1 MIDNPDQVER
11 LFQQLRG
18 SLPLQAAGTPR
29 LLATLR
35 QRSITARIRPACT
48 VTRVDYAG
56 DEGGI
61 MCHLAF
67 DEPTATS
74 VVVASITHLE
84 FDRRL
89 QVAREIAAYQKHRTK
104 RLRRQH
110 AFGSAPIDLD
120 RSRRL

>member
-11 LFQQLRG
+11 LMHRL
-18 SLPLQAAGTPR
+18 SDALPLPAFGTPR

-35 QRSITARIRPACT
+35 GRRGTATITPRCT
-48 VTRVDYAG
+48 VTQVYYAG

-61 MCHLAF
+61 VCHLSF
-67 DEPTATS
+67 KETIES
-74 VVVASITHLE
+74 EVVVASITHLE

-89 QVAREIAAYQKHRTK
+89 QVAREIATYQKHRTK

-110 AFGSAPIDLD
+110 AFGSALTQI
-120 RSRRL
+120 R